1 MNIGQCLQL
10 LSTVSDMTDDR
21 KSGIALIAGSVGGII
36 TMAMHP
42 VASPGSLT
50 PGQVARLMSLS
61 GAVHALAMVSIF
73 LLFLGA
79 CGLTRRIAASDRI
92 AFAAIVAFGFACVAM
107 LIAPAVSGFIVP
119 NLMQAMAR
127 DLPANGHQWEMI
139 IYSIFQINQA
149 FASIY
154 SVAASLAVILWSV
167 SALRNR
173 GFGRGVAIYGCI
185 IAPLVILAIGSG
197 HVRLDV
203 HGMAAVWLGQA
214 IWFIL
219 VGSQL
224 CSQPAKEIS

>member
-1 MNIGQCLQL
+1 
-10 LSTVSDMTDDR
+10 MTDDR

-42 VASPGSLT
+42 VAAPGSLA
-50 PGQVARLMSLS
+50 PEQVMRLMALS
-61 GAVHALAMVSIF
+61 GAVHALAIGSVV

-79 CGLTRRIAASDRI
+79 CGLTRRIANPDRV
-92 AFAAIVAFGFACVAM
+92 AFSALVVFGFACVAL

-119 NLMQAMAR
+119 NIMQAMAR

-149 FASIY
+149 FARIY
-154 SVAASLAVILWSV
+154 SVAASLSMILWSV
-167 SALRNR
+167 SALRNG
-173 GFGRGVAIYGCI
+173 GFGRGVAIYGCV
-185 IAPLVILAIGSG
+185 IAPLIILGIGSG
-197 HVRLDV
+197 RMRLDV

-224 CSQPAKEIS
+224 SSQPARESSQP